1 PDGTQPALRAG
12 TTRGRSTVSQARA
25 DRVDRLLKL
34 EAVRRQAVLDI
45 PRDGSLDPV
54 AEIARRMIGCKA
66 AVIDIV
72 DREHLF
78 QLSHPG
84 EDSADAQG
92 EVRFASVAHAGD
104 SRLGPDGSFDPR
116 VAADAIGARE
126 LGFRFYAG
134 LPLRT
139 ADGHMLGTLALVD
152 PEPRAID
159 EAELDSLKLVAGVV
173 VDMIEL
179 RLAAR
184 AKVAAAEC
192 KAA

>member
-1 PDGTQPALRAG
+1 M
-12 TTRGRSTVSQARA
+12 SQARA

-34 EAVRRQAVLDI
+34 EAIRRQAVLDI

-84 EDSADAQG
+84 EDSAAVQG
-92 EVRFASVAHAGD
+92 EVRFASVASEGD
-104 SRLGPDGSFDPR
+104 STLGPDGSFDPR
-116 VAADAIGARE
+116 VAADAMGARE
-126 LGFRFYAG
+126 LGFGFYAG

>member
-84 EDSADAQG
+84 EDSAAAQG
-92 EVRFASVAHAGD
+92 EVRFASVAHEGD

-116 VAADAIGARE
+116 
-126 LGFRFYAG
+126 
-134 LPLRT
+134 
-139 ADGHMLGTLALVD
+139 
-152 PEPRAID
+152 
-159 EAELDSLKLVAGVV
+159 
-173 VDMIEL
+173 
-179 RLAAR
+179 
-184 AKVAAAEC
+184 
-192 KAA
+192 